1 MAFFLSQ
8 FLFYLIIFD
17 FVFILALSS
26 ISISNLIVH
35 VMLFFSTYNYEIL
48 AFYNILKTIFYEI
61 VKHKGYLMVR
71 LITN

>member
-17 FVFILALSS
+17 FVILALSS

-35 VMLFFSTYNYEIL
+35 VMLFFSAYNYEIL